1 MDNNYILHDMNK
13 SWQPPEN
20 FKFVSL
26 TPSGSYLVVRFSQT
40 LFKPETMTILGRD
53 VADIYLN
60 DMGREVSRVT
70 YREYLPEPVP
80 SLPKPMP
87 VARRFRI
94 WNGFLLALHGLR
106 EMFR

>member
-70 YREYLPEPVP
+70 YREYLPEPV
-80 SLPKPMP
+80 SLSPAPAP
-87 VARRFRI
+87 IARRFRI
-94 WNGFLLALHGLR
+94 WNGFLLALQGIQ

>member
-26 TPSGSYLVVRFSQT
+26 TPNGSYLVVRFSQT

-70 YREYLPEPVP
+70 YREYLPESV
-80 SLPKPMP
+80 SLSPAPAF